1 MKKMFIGL
9 AVTVM
14 SVLGVAM
21 LPAQSVSAADC
32 ETHFMGLPAW
42 YDNLPKDA
50 NCNIISPTSGENSD
64 EEVKAYVWTIALNI
78 VAMVL
83 GIVGYVAVALVMWGG
98 IQYMTAQGDPG
109 KVARGKKTIMNAL
122 IGLIIVMSASIISGS
137 ISGIV
142 SGASANNGANFFT
155 SIFNRVFFW
164 SGIIAVIMIVY
175 GGIQYITSAGNP
187 SGITKAKTTILYS
200 IVGLLVVIM
209 AAAIVNVVLGALPE

>member
-1 MKKMFIGL
+1 MKKIFIGL
-9 AVTVM
+9 AIAVM

-21 LPAQSVSAADC
+21 LPAQSVSAKDC
-32 ETHFMGLPAW
+32 NTHFMGLPAW

-50 NCNIISPTSGENSD
+50 DCNIIAPTSSANSD

-83 GIVGYVAVALVMWGG
+83 GIVGYVAIALVMWGG

-109 KVARGKKTIMNAL
+109 KVAKGKKTIMNAL

-142 SGASANNGANFFT
+142 SGASADNGANFFT
-155 SIFNRVFFW
+155 NIFNRVFFW
-164 SGIIAVIMIVY
+164 SGVIAVIMVVY
-175 GGIQYITSAGNP
+175 GGIQYITSVGNP

-200 IVGLLVVIM
+200 IIGLLVVIM